1 MVALRSFRVDS
12 ADFRSF
18 FMFFFCCL
26 YSEEVEVLVVFIR
39 RRYDEIEVSRTFIL
53 GGCGG
58 NFRVRLGRMGCAR
71 SGEG

>member
-1 MVALRSFRVDS
+1 MWENWVRSFSTTRIVEERSRRVDS

-39 RRYDEIEVSRTFIL
+39 RR
-53 GGCGG
+53 
-58 NFRVRLGRMGCAR
+58 
-71 SGEG
+71 